1 MSQSMT
7 PAMTQSLCF
16 IAPTYR
22 GDFDRFELL
31 RETIIA
37 RGQGH
42 VPHYALID
50 TEDLP
55 LLMARKLPGVIP
67 MTTEQLLAPE
77 VEAGRRA
84 YSHAWGGKRWKRLQ
98 RSLYKRT
105 GLFSNTRYYGW
116 QIQQLLKLAAC
127 TQLPHDVF
135 VSFDSDIIVTKS
147 FGPDDFVHNGKPVL
161 FEKQVR
167 LEQPHKPGGWFGNA
181 CTLFGLPPPTQPGD
195 LMIDYVS
202 QPFVF
207 ERRVM
212 LALFSWLEQR
222 YSQPWWESMLAQP
235 LGAWSE
241 FMTYGLFVRHILKYE
256 GVSVVPLNAQSLWI
270 ENEAQF
276 RDAENLI
283 DKAFADPAYKFLV
296 LQADDH
302 GNWPLSKFEPQ
313 LRRLMAG

>member
-1 MSQSMT
+1 VN
-7 PAMTQSLCF
+7 LCF

-22 GDFDRFELL
+22 GDLDRFQLL
-31 RETIIA
+31 RESIVA
-37 RGQGH
+37 QGQGH

-55 LLMARKLPGVIP
+55 LLQARQLPGVIP
-67 MTTEQLLAPE
+67 VTTAQLLAPE
-77 VEAGRRA
+77 VEAGRLA
-84 YSHAWGGKRWKRLQ
+84 YLNGFGGKRWKRFQ

-105 GLFSNTRYYGW
+105 GLFRNARYYGW

-127 TQLPHDVF
+127 AQLPHEIF

-147 FGPDDFVHNGKPVL
+147 FGIDDFVQGGKPVL
-161 FEKQVR
+161 YERQTR
-167 LEQPHKPGGWFGNA
+167 LDRPQGPGGWYGNS
-181 CTLFGLPPPTQPGD
+181 CTLTGQLPPTRPGD
-195 LMIDYVS
+195 VLIDYVS

-212 LALFSWLEQR
+212 CALMGWLEQR
-222 YSQPWWESMLAQP
+222 YQRPWWESILAQP

-241 FMTYGLFVRHILKYE
+241 FMTYGQFVRNHLKYE
-256 GVSVVPLNAQSLWI
+256 GVTVVPLNEKSLWI

-276 RDAENLI
+276 LDAENLI
-283 DKAFADPAYKFLV
+283 NRAFTDPAIKFLV

-302 GNWPLSKFEPQ
+302 GNWPLSRFEPQ
-313 LRRLMAG
+313 LQRLMSPARVR